1 MPKIL
6 ETVIVD
12 KKKAWEGNLS
22 NKDFLVDLD
31 ATVINEL
38 VQKRNLLKQHKI
50 QDFPC
55 LKLRMYNFLPL
66 TKSCPYKF
74 NIRVLR

>member
-38 VQKRNLLKQHKI
+38 VQKRNLLKQH
-50 QDFPC
+50 
-55 LKLRMYNFLPL
+55 N
-66 TKSCPYKF
+66 
-74 NIRVLR
+74 N